1 MLLCVAG
8 VALQAKRVCEEMKE
22 NKKYQYKLLQRQI
35 ELCELA
41 NGLVHNFAALT
52 VRETSLTVAKL
63 LEADIEVPWS
73 VKVNVNEKLITG
85 LTHELA
91 TPGAS
96 QQDLW
101 VIQSK
106 CLSSSIVFDL
116 QFFTEGQRVVP
127 TGWRPAN
134 AAFCPP

>member
-8 VALQAKRVCEEMKE
+8 MALQAKRVCEEMKE

-41 NGLVHNFAALT
+41 NGLVHNFGALT

-85 LTHELA
+85 LMHELA

-106 CLSSSIVFDL
+106 CLSSSMVCDL

-127 TGWRPAN
+127 TGRHPTN